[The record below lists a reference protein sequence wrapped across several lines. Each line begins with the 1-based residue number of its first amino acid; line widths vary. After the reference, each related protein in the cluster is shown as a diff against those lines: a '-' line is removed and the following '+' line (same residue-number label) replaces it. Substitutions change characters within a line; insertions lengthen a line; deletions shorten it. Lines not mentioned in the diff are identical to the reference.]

1 MPMQKDPAPTI
12 NNIDSHQKQNEPRR
26 ARFYTLWISNYQL
39 MPSFFRSA
47 NATLAGTG
55 T

>member
-1 MPMQKDPAPTI
+1 MPVQKDHASTI